1 MLRISTFRDCMAFS
15 RVCRML
21 RRLCVCLSTFPLL
34 LCPHNFSD
42 VHYDSGRQLC
52 MPLVHRIGRP

>member
-1 MLRISTFRDCMAFS
+1 M
-15 RVCRML
+15 
-21 RRLCVCLSTFPLL
+21 CVLEHLSLL

-52 MPLVHRIGRP
+52 MPLVHRIGAHKGQVTCDVVKE